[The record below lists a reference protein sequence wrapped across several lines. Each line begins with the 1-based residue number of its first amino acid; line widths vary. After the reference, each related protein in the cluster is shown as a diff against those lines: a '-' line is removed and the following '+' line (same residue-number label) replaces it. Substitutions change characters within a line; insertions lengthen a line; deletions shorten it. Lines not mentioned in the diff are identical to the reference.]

1 MPAGAA
7 ESDEEDAGKGKGKGG
22 KPKKGGGEPASL
34 DDVDITT
41 PLGAD
46 EVMPTRSHRT
56 TVDEGRKPSKKDKEG
71 KHGSSRHKDKE
82 GGEGHKKEGHRHKK
96 GGEGEGGKKEKKDK
110 KGAGEGAAAPPPPL
124 LPPAAPA
131 VLGAP
136 SPRLAAVGGS
146 SPRAGGASVGS
157 RTPTS
162 GAAGAGG
169 APPALSLAGPTGDEH
184 AAAEAVPSV
193 LYSDKALRVVYI
205 VSGSLKGTATVSF
218 RAEARSTHKPI
229 ESAELAFGPGGPA
242 GVFVLGAGLTAKPK
256 SGGGKAKHGRLQLS
270 LDVRDVTAPAV
281 LRATVRYAVEGGKT
295 GGGEVDFVVRAATAL
310 VPAVIDLEAYQRLTT
325 NPPSEFF
332 HASGAATAPPGVTGQ
347 AAVARLLGFLRMH
360 AVKQSANAAI
370 LYALSSH
377 GHHVTALLKAVE
389 PDGVSVI
396 VKCTHESLATVLL
409 SEVAAFVGSMQL
421 EA

>member
-7 ESDEEDAGKGKGKGG
+7 ESDEEDAGAKGKGRGKAKKAGG
-22 KPKKGGGEPASL
+22 WEPTSL

-46 EVMPTRSHRT
+46 EVMPSREHRT
-56 TVDEGRKPSKKDKEG
+56 TVDAGRKSGKKDKKEGEGGKHRHSSKKDKEG
-71 KHGSSRHKDKE
+71 EAE
-82 GGEGHKKEGHRHKK
+82 GAGKKE
-96 GGEGEGGKKEKKDK
+96 KKEKKDK
-110 KGAGEGAAAPPPPL
+110 KEKGGAEGAAAAL
-124 LPPAAPA
+124 PAAPA

-146 SPRAGGASVGS
+146 SPRSASVGS
-157 RTPTS
+157 RTPTP
-162 GAAGAGG
+162 GAGGAGG
-169 APPALSLAGPTGDEH
+169 APPSLSLVGPTGDEH
-184 AAAEAVPSV
+184 AAAEAAPTT
-193 LYSDKALRVVYI
+193 LYADKALRVVYI
-205 VSGSLKGTATVSF
+205 VAASIRGTATVSF
-218 RAEARSTHKPI
+218 RSEARSTHKPI

-242 GVFVLGAGLTAKPK
+242 GVFSLGSGLCAKPK
-256 SGGGKAKHGRLQLS
+256 AGGGKAKNGRLQLS

-281 LRATVRYAVEGGKT
+281 LRATVKYAVAGGKT
-295 GGGEVDFVVRAATAL
+295 GGGDVEFVVRAASAL

-332 HASGAATAPPGVTGQ
+332 HASGAVTAPPGVTGQ

-370 LYALSSH
+370 LYALSAH

-409 SEVAAFVGSMQL
+409 AEVTAFVSSTPL
-421 EA
+421 DT